1 MVALRRAYDLGKLES
16 AYFFRSVAADYARFR
31 KKKEKDEEKKAAT
44 GGPEPYVMVPVRSS
58 RKFVDSVFVA
68 LQGGKVA
75 YTEAAR
81 LLGLKVATLET
92 FAKRRAA

>member
-1 MVALRRAYDLGKLES
+1 M
-16 AYFFRSVAADYARFR
+16 
-31 KKKEKDEEKKAAT
+31 KEKEEKHKQS
-44 GGPEPYVMVPVRSS
+44 GGPELFVYFPARNS
-58 RKFVDSVFVA
+58 RKFTDSIFVA

-81 LLGLKVATLET
+81 LLGLTVPTLEK